1 MTTRTSSTSIT
12 SRISTAATVSSTPH
26 NSIAPVTTTTMMSNL
41 SISKGNLPAECSTY
55 TLISDNTRHSNY
67 PANIGCDTAIFK
79 NLPTWVRF
87 SGGAGS
93 RLVNKAAEPF
103 RCGTQGAGWYRGTY
117 PSLAGT
123 TIKGT
128 VCFSWPGNTCQ
139 WSNSISITNCND
151 YYVFALSAP
160 PACRLRYCTI

>member
-1 MTTRTSSTSIT
+1 M
-12 SRISTAATVSSTPH
+12 
-26 NSIAPVTTTTMMSNL
+26 
-41 SISKGNLPAECSTY
+41 
-55 TLISDNTRHSNY
+55 LISDNTRHSNH

-79 NLPTWVRF
+79 KLPTWVRF
-87 SGGAGS
+87 SGGAGT
-93 RLVNKAAEPF
+93 RLINKAAEPF

-117 PSLAGT
+117 PSSTGT